1 MPHNTYCIRFHE
13 NEGDAAV
20 PEDEKSQGG
29 AGGTYRL
36 ACLRCDVEL
45 EPALVYRCPNCS
57 GALEPRYTLRGA
69 ARRDHEAPERAY
81 FDFLPLSSPD
91 FLDDG
96 ITCRT
101 SCRPAPELGAAIGVP
116 GLWTKDE
123 SRQPT
128 GTTKDRLASVVL
140 AVFRQFG
147 VKEFVGSSTGNSS
160 TALARAV
167 RRDPAMRAHFFC
179 GEDFVTNHDV
189 PDHSRTSLTVVP
201 GTYVDASEQAR
212 RFAAEQSLHL
222 DAGFFNWARREGLK
236 LAYLEALDQMDRT
249 PDVVVQGVSSGMGLL
264 AAHKAMREYLLTGA
278 LDRMPRFL
286 MVQEES
292 CAPAAKAWREGRRE
306 LTAADRID
314 RPEGLATAILL
325 GDGAPYYPYL
335 YDIASQTGGAVVSAS
350 RQELVEA
357 RTMLRELAG
366 LDVCYAAAATIAA
379 VRNEAAA
386 GRIGEDETVLVNLTG
401 RSRTDAPA

>member
-1 MPHNTYCIRFHE
+1 MPQ
-13 NEGDAAV
+13 
-20 PEDEKSQGG
+20 DEKSQGG
-29 AGGTYRL
+29 AGGTYAL
-36 ACLRCDVEL
+36 ACMRCDVEL
-45 EPALVYRCPNCS
+45 EPAPVYRCPDCS
-57 GALEPRYTLRGA
+57 GALEPRYPLQGA
-69 ARRDHEAPERAY
+69 ARRDHEVPERAY

-96 ITCRT
+96 ITRRT
-101 SCRPAPELGAAIGVP
+101 PCRPAPRLGAAIGVP

-167 RRDPAMRAHFFC
+167 LRDSAIRAHFFC
-179 GEDFVTNHDV
+179 GEDFVSNHEV
-189 PDHSRTSLTVVP
+189 PDHARTTLTVVP
-201 GTYVDASEQAR
+201 GTYVGASAAAR
-212 RFAAEQSLHL
+212 RFAAERGLHL

-236 LAYLEALDQMDRT
+236 LAYLEAVDEMDRT
-249 PDVVVQGVSSGMGLL
+249 PDVIVQGISSGMGLV
-264 AAHKAMREYLLTGA
+264 AAHKGMREYRLTGA
-278 LDRMPRFL
+278 IDRMPRFL

-292 CAPAAKAWREGRRE
+292 CAPAATAWREGRRE
-306 LTAADRID
+306 LTDTDRID
-314 RPEGLATAILL
+314 RPQGLATAILL

-335 YDIASQTGGAVVSAS
+335 YDIASQTGGAIVSVS
-350 RQELVEA
+350 RQELIEA
-357 RTMLRELAG
+357 RTMLRELEG
-366 LDVCYAAAATIAA
+366 LDVCYASAATIAA

-386 GRIGEDETVLVNLTG
+386 GRIDQDAIVLVNLTG